1 MTKFRVH
8 VEYGDIKDSVD
19 VDADTTTAA
28 SVKAVKEI
36 KASFMGKVP
45 SVVVKK
51 VKVLKG

>member
-19 VDADTTTAA
+19 VEADSATQA
-28 SVKAVKEI
+28 SITAVKEI
-36 KASFMGKVP
+36 KASFLGKVP

-51 VKVLKG
+51 VKVVR